1 MLTYE
6 EFTEELVQMLPD
18 LLPGDLKA
26 RGISVEPLV
35 TTNDQH
41 RDVLTPSGAP
51 EGLSGK
57 PVMYLDDAYKQYQAE
72 DLSMEQVCGRI
83 AGALAESMNHIPDV
97 NGIENQIKPENL
109 FCCMINLQGNRE
121 YLKNIPHLVLG
132 DLAAVYKIHVQD
144 DRMGHGTVTISR
156 QLMERMGLN
165 DEKLFVT
172 AYDNMTGSIP
182 FIVERIEDSLTM
194 DPEEHVGPKTFD
206 DLSDMPTDSM
216 MYVISNREKY
226 WGSGVLLMRDNLD
239 KLSEHLNASLIL
251 IPSSVHEIIA
261 VPDKDSELMKTCI
274 AMVRDVNETAVD
286 PKERLSDSIYRYDR
300 DRRALEM
307 YSQDGDIRD
316 IKLEVSADDR
326 EQVKVKSAE
335 R

>member
-6 EFTEELVQMLPD
+6 EFAEELVQMLPD
-18 LLPGDLKA
+18 FLPEELRT
-26 RGISVEPLV
+26 RGIQIEPLV

-57 PVMYLDDAYKQYQAE
+57 PVMYLDDAYKQYQAD
-72 DLSMEQVCGRI
+72 DLSMENVCGRI

-97 NGIENQIKPENL
+97 NGIESQIKPENL
-109 FCCMINLQGNRE
+109 FCCMINLQGNQE
-121 YLKNIPHLVLG
+121 YLKNVPHLILG

-144 DRMGHGTVTISR
+144 DRMGQGSVTISY
-156 QLMERMGLN
+156 QLMNRMGLS
-165 DEKLFVT
+165 EEQLFIA
-172 AYDNMTGSIP
+172 AYENMLTTHP

-194 DPEEHVGPKTFD
+194 DPDEYIGPKTFD
-206 DLSDMPTDSM
+206 DLSGLTPDSM
-216 MYVISNREKY
+216 MYVISNKEKY
-226 WGSGVLLMRDNLD
+226 WGSGVLLMKENIE
-239 KLSEHLNASLIL
+239 KLSEHLNTSLIL

-261 VPDKDSELMKTCI
+261 VPDKDPELVKTCI
-274 AMVRDVNETAVD
+274 AMVKDVNESAVD

-300 DRRALEM
+300 DRDELEIHT
-307 YSQDGDIRD
+307 QDGQVRD
-316 IKLEVSADDR
+316 MRLENPDGSR
-326 EQVKVKSAE
+326 EHAKNEVQE